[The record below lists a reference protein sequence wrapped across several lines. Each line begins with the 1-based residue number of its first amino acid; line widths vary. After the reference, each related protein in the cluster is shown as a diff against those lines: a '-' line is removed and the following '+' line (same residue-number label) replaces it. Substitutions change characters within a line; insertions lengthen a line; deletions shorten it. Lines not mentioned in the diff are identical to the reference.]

1 MYGVFNKKYAWENIN
16 MNIIKCRK
24 NKIASAVTIALLP
37 IVLSTSFSTFA
48 AETSEKTEKKPKEEM
63 EVIEVTSFRGSLIS
77 ALNAKRNANSVVDS
91 IVADD
96 IGSFP
101 DNNVAESLQRIP
113 GVSITRS
120 LNGDGESISIR
131 GFSPG
136 QNLTLVN
143 GQQLST
149 SSFNL
154 ENNLSRGTNFGVL
167 PSTMVQRAEVFKSSE
182 AHLPEG
188 GVGGTVN
195 IVTRRPLAQK
205 DQFIFIAKSSL
216 GFNTLSETTTPK
228 HSLLGSWKASDTFGA
243 SLSFDYSDKES
254 RRDAVEV
261 LSYKNQS
268 FTTVK
273 GDTFTDVLVPGA
285 IGAAM
290 FRQTREQKTAML
302 TLQYQPTDEL
312 DIVFD
317 YLQGDMSGDNLNTNI
332 ISRSHLFKH
341 HKAGTVLDAT
351 LDEATNTISSISY
364 KTNPL
369 GPQGSGWAAAIERE
383 SALKNK
389 MANLQVDWLGDDL
402 TLKGAIGLSNS
413 SGGFGNAGYQ
423 RIAINGPSTVSI
435 DDGIGYVNY
444 HDEDFS
450 DISDNKTW
458 GYATNSKSTENK
470 NNYITL
476 DGEYFLD
483 DSFITSIMVGAK
495 YTESS
500 LEQRMHIPVNDFHK
514 VTDTHVGLRTLTADE
529 LGDVYPI
536 ASDFLSGIGGEASNL
551 LNNYQYLTFSNMNDF
566 GILST
571 DRVHLGNSFDVEE
584 EIASLY
590 VQANFEYDF
599 DNMVL
604 RGNFGLRSS
613 DQSTKVSNFT
623 SNKTTHGHKIA
634 GTSEDSL
641 NFNFDNIEDG
651 ESSNLLPSLNVIL
664 DLENDVV
671 IRSAYSTVISRP
683 DYTQLARQFIYQGD
697 TEDNLDDPS
706 GTLRA
711 KTGNPDLDAFEAD
724 KYDLSAEWYYNEG
737 SSISVGL
744 FFYDVKTYVADVESL
759 QQIEGRE
766 WTIIRPENK
775 DGGTLTGVEVALTH
789 QFTNLP
795 APFDGLGVQLNY
807 TAIESETKEI
817 NPLTDEQLALPGLSD
832 KTYNTVLMY
841 SKNDW
846 NARISYNYRSEYY
859 EQVQFGLPRFNDSIE
874 RLNAQVKYN
883 VTDGLS
889 VYLQGNNLTGQQNKR
904 YIGDP
909 TRPYQTSETGKN
921 YTVGFNYQF

>member
-1 MYGVFNKKYAWENIN
+1 MLGKKIN
-16 MNIIKCRK
+16 MNITNCRK
-24 NKIASAVTIALLP
+24 NKVASAVTIALMPLF
-37 IVLSTSFSTFA
+37 ISASFSVFS
-48 AETSEKTEKKPKEEM
+48 AETNDETVKTKSIKEDI
-63 EVIEVTSFRGSLIS
+63 EVIEVTSFRDSLTS
-77 ALNAKRNANSVVDS
+77 ALNAKRSANSVIDS

-120 LNGDGESISIR
+120 LSGDGESISIR

-167 PSTMVQRAEVFKSSE
+167 PSTMVQRVEVHKSSD
-182 AHLPEG
+182 AYLPEG

-205 DQFIFIAKSSL
+205 DEFLFMAKSSL
-216 GFNTLSETTTPK
+216 GYNTLSETSTPK
-228 HSLLGSWKASDTFGA
+228 ATLLGSWKASDTFGV

-273 GDTFTDVLVPGA
+273 GDIFTDVLVPGA

-290 FRQTREQKTAML
+290 FRQTRKQQTGML
-302 TLQYQPTDEL
+302 TLQYQPNEAFDV
-312 DIVFD
+312 VFD

-332 ISRSHLFKH
+332 ISRSHLFKP
-341 HKAGTVLDAT
+341 HKPGTVLDAT
-351 LDEATNTISSISY
+351 LDEASNTISSISY
-364 KTNPL
+364 KANPL

-389 MANLQVDWLGDDL
+389 MANLQLKWLGDDL
-402 TLKGAIGLSNS
+402 TLKGAVGLSNS

-450 DISDNKTW
+450 DLSDNTTW
-458 GYATNSKSTENK
+458 GYAKNSKSTENE

-476 DGEYFLD
+476 DAEYFLD
-483 DSFITSIMVGAK
+483 DSFISSIMVGAK
-495 YTESS
+495 YTQSI
-500 LEQRMHIPVNDFHK
+500 LEQRMHIPTNDFHK
-514 VTDTHVGLRTLTADE
+514 VTDAHGALRKLTAAE
-529 LGDVYPI
+529 LGTVKPI
-536 ASDFLSGIGGEASNL
+536 ASDFLSGIGGEASHL
-551 LNNYQYLTFSNMNDF
+551 LNNYQYLTANNMNEY
-566 GILST
+566 GILFT
-571 DRVHLGNSFDVEE
+571 DRVHLGNSFDVDEK
-584 EIASLY
+584 IASVY

-599 DNMVL
+599 DEVLL

-613 DQSTKVSNFT
+613 NQRTTVSNFT

-641 NFNFDNIEDG
+641 NFNFDNIEEGKSD
-651 ESSNLLPSLNVIL
+651 NLLPSLNVIL
-664 DLENDVV
+664 DLQNDVV

-711 KTGNPDLDAFEAD
+711 KTGNPDLNAFEAD

-737 SSISVGL
+737 SSLSVGL
-744 FFYDVKTYVADVESL
+744 FFYDVKTYVADEESL
-759 QQIEGRE
+759 QDIEGRE
-766 WTIIRPENK
+766 WTIVRPENK
-775 DGGTLTGVEVALTH
+775 DGGTLTGIEVALTH
-789 QFTNLP
+789 QFTHLP

-807 TAIESETKEI
+807 TAIDSETKEI
-817 NPLTDEQLALPGLSD
+817 NSLTDEQLPLPGLSD
-832 KTYNTVLMY
+832 ETYNAVLMY
-841 SKNDW
+841 SKSDW
-846 NARISYNYRSEYY
+846 NARISYNFRSEYY

-874 RLNAQVKYN
+874 RLNAQVKYD
-883 VTDGLS
+883 VSEGLS
-889 VYLQGNNLTGQQNKR
+889 VYVQGNNLTDQQNKR

-909 TRPYQTSETGKN
+909 TRPYQTSEIGVN

>member
-1 MYGVFNKKYAWENIN
+1 

-24 NKIASAVTIALLP
+24 NKVAAAVTFALMP
-37 IVLSTSFSTFA
+37 IILSASFSTFA
-48 AETSEKTEKKPKEEM
+48 AETVEKTAKEKIQKEEM
-63 EVIEVTSFRGSLIS
+63 EVIEVTSFRSSLTS

-136 QNLTLVN
+136 QNLTLIN

-154 ENNLSRGTNFGVL
+154 ENNLSRGTNYGVL
-167 PSTMVQRAEVFKSSE
+167 PPTMVQRAEVFKSSE
-182 AHLPEG
+182 AYLPEG

-195 IVTRRPLAQK
+195 IVTRKPLLQK
-205 DQFIFIAKSSL
+205 DQFLFLAKSSL
-216 GFNTLSETTTPK
+216 GYNTLSESATPR
-228 HSLLGSWKASDTFGA
+228 HSLLGSWKASDNFGA

-261 LSYKNQS
+261 LNYKNQT

-285 IGAAM
+285 IGGAM
-290 FRQTREQKTAML
+290 FRQTREQKNAML
-302 TLQYQPTDEL
+302 TLQYQPTEEL

-317 YLQGDMSGDNLNTNI
+317 YLQGDMSGDNLNTNL

-351 LDEATNTISSISY
+351 LDEASNTISSISY
-364 KTNPL
+364 KANPL
-369 GPQGSGWAAAIERE
+369 GAQGSGWAAAIERE

-389 MANLQVDWLGDDL
+389 MANLQVKWLGDYL
-402 TLKGAIGLSNS
+402 TLRGAIGTSDS
-413 SGGFGNAGYQ
+413 AGGFGNAGYQ
-423 RIAINGPSTVSI
+423 RIVINGPSTVSI
-435 DDGIGYVNY
+435 DDGIGYVEY

-458 GYATNSKSTENK
+458 GYAANSKTTENE
-470 NNYITL
+470 NNYVTF
-476 DGEYFLD
+476 DGEYFLED
-483 DSFITSIMVGAK
+483 NFITSIMFGAK

-514 VTDTHVGLRTLTADE
+514 VTDAHVGLRTLTADE
-529 LGDVYPI
+529 LGELSSI
-536 ASDFLSGIGGEASNL
+536 EGDFLSGIGGEASHL
-551 LNNYQYLTFSNMNDF
+551 MNNYQFLSFNNMQDF
-566 GILST
+566 GVLHT
-571 DRVHLGNSFDVEE
+571 DRVHLGNSFDVDE
-584 EIASLY
+584 EIASVY

-599 DNMVL
+599 DDVLL
-604 RGNFGLRSS
+604 RGNLGLRSS
-613 DQSTKVSNFT
+613 HQRTTVSNFT

-641 NFNFDNIEDG
+641 NFNFDNVEHG
-651 ESSNLLPSLNVIL
+651 ESDNLLPSLNVIL
-664 DLENDVV
+664 DLQNDVV
-671 IRSAYSTVISRP
+671 LRSAYSTVISRP

-706 GTLRA
+706 GTLQA
-711 KTGNPDLDAFEAD
+711 KTGNPDLDSFEAD
-724 KYDLSAEWYYNEG
+724 KYDLSAEWYYSEG
-737 SSISVGL
+737 SSISLGL

-759 QQIEGRE
+759 QEIEGRE
-766 WTIIRPENK
+766 WTIVRPENK
-775 DGGTLTGVEVALTH
+775 DGGTLTGVELALTH
-789 QFTNLP
+789 QFTTLP

-807 TAIESETKEI
+807 TAIDSETKEL

-841 SKNDW
+841 SKSDW

-859 EQVQFGLPRFNDSIE
+859 EQVQFGLPRFNESIE
-874 RLNAQVKYN
+874 RLNAQIKYD
-883 VTDGLS
+883 VTGDFS
-889 VYLQGNNLTGQQNKR
+889 VYLQGNNLTGQVNKR

-909 TRPYQTSETGKN
+909 TRPYQTSETGKS